1 MRLELLSNDGSVAH
15 FAASGRITQD
25 AFQQEAEPLA
35 EQLGEAVYTD
45 RVLLSLQG
53 ADYLDSRGVGWLL
66 KCHRRFRKEGGILV
80 VHSIPTVI
88 MDVLKVLHMDEVLN
102 LACDEQAARSLA
114 MATHDS

>member
-1 MRLELLSNDGSVAH
+1 MRLELLSNDGSVAKV
-15 FAASGRITQD
+15 AASGRITQD

-35 EQLGEAVYTD
+35 LQLGDEVYSN
-45 RVLLSLQG
+45 RVLVSLQG

-66 KCHRRFRKEGGILV
+66 KCHRRFRKAGGVLV

-88 MDVLKVLHMDEVLN
+88 MDVLKVLHMDEVLL
-102 LACDEQAARSLA
+102 LAADEQAARSLA